1 MPSSRRAVQLS
12 ATKRPAEPRGSASRN
27 TVLVPS
33 MQGTLGS
40 IDIAIVVVYLAAIVG
55 MSYLFAR
62 RQQTGEDYFLAG
74 RRMGGLTLATS
85 ILANQASAVSL
96 VGAPAF
102 VALREGGGLR
112 WLQYEL
118 AVPLAML
125 VLIAVILPA
134 LRSVPGSSIYQYVE
148 RRFGRPTRQALAGSF
163 LVSRG
168 LSLGVI
174 LYASALVVSTS
185 IGWPIAWS
193 ILAIGVFSVAYT
205 SLGGLAADIWSDVV
219 QFVLLW
225 GGTLVAAV
233 YVAVHGGREVIDA
246 IPLARAEPFV
256 LDASGLRDGTTFAL
270 WPMLFGGL
278 FLYLSYY
285 GCDQS
290 QAQRLLAARSDA
302 DARRALVWNGLLR
315 FPLVLTYCVFGLLLA
330 GLLRVDPAFAELM
343 ATRPADSL
351 VPTFMMSY
359 LPSGLRGLLL
369 AAILAAAMSSID
381 SALNSLAAV
390 TLEDVVGIAPERQ
403 GVWLSRLTSLAWGGF
418 AVLSGLVFARSGS
431 GVLELI
437 NQVGS
442 AFYGPVLAVFTLGI
456 LAPRLKG
463 NAALV
468 GLVAGLVANLALARL
483 APGVSW
489 LWWNPAGF
497 AVACVAALVVGRVAP
512 RLELAQWPRL
522 EARVLIGAF
531 LVMLAILIGVSA
543 SAG

>member
-1 MPSSRRAVQLS
+1 MDATLS
-12 ATKRPAEPRGSASRN
+12 A
-27 TVLVPS
+27 L
-33 MQGTLGS
+33 
-40 IDIAIVVVYLAAIVG
+40 DIAVVVVYLAGVVG
-55 MSYLFAR
+55 MSYAFAR
-62 RQQTGEDYFLAG
+62 KQHTGEDYFLAG
-74 RRMGGLTLATS
+74 RSMRAVPLAIS

-102 VALREGGGLR
+102 VALRDGGGLR

-118 AVPLAML
+118 ALPLAML
-125 VLIAVILPA
+125 VLIVFILPA

-163 LVSRG
+163 LLSRG

-174 LYASALVVSTS
+174 LYASALVVSTA
-185 IGWPIAWS
+185 IGWPITWS

-205 SLGGLAADIWSDVV
+205 SLGGLVADIWSDVA

-225 GGTLVAAV
+225 GGTFVAGA
-233 YVAVHGGREVIDA
+233 YVFVHGGREVIDA

-256 LDASGLRDGTTFAL
+256 LDSSGLRDGTTFAL

-290 QAQRLLAARSDA
+290 QAQRLLAARTDD

-330 GLLRVDPAFAELM
+330 GLVRVDAGFASQM
-343 ATRPADSL
+343 ASRPADSL
-351 VPTFMMSY
+351 VPTFMMNY
-359 LPSGLRGLLL
+359 LPVGLRGLLL

-390 TLEDVVGIAPERQ
+390 TLEDVAGIAPERQ
-403 GVWLSRLTSLAWGGF
+403 SVWLSRGTSLAWGAF
-418 AVLSGLVFARSGS
+418 SIVSGLVFARSGS
-431 GVLELI
+431 GVLETI

-442 AFYGPVLAVFTLGI
+442 AFYGPVLAVFVVGVIAML
-456 LAPRLKG
+456 LKG
-463 NAALV
+463 SAVLT
-468 GLVAGLVANLALARL
+468 GLVAGLVGNLLLRSF

-497 AVACVAALVVGRVAP
+497 FVTCTVALVIGQIAP
-512 RLELAQWPRL
+512 RLAIAPWPRREGAML
-522 EARVLIGAF
+522 VGAF
-531 LVMLAILIGVSA
+531 VVMMALLVSVATGVV
-543 SAG
+543 

>member
-1 MPSSRRAVQLS
+1 MPDS
-12 ATKRPAEPRGSASRN
+12 
-27 TVLVPS
+27 
-33 MQGTLGS
+33 LGPH
-40 IDIAIVVVYLAAIVG
+40 DIAIVVLYLAAIVG
-55 MSYLFAR
+55 MSSALAR
-62 RQQTGEDYFLAG
+62 RQHTGEYYFLAG
-74 RRMGGLTLATS
+74 RRMRGPTLALS

-118 AVPLAML
+118 ALPLAML
-125 VLIAVILPA
+125 ILIVLLLPA
-134 LRSVPGSSIYQYVE
+134 LRSVPGSSIYAYAEQ
-148 RRFGRPTRQALAGSF
+148 RFGPGTRRALAASF
-163 LVSRG
+163 LLSRG

-174 LYASALVVSTS
+174 LYASAIVVSAAL
-185 IGWPIAWS
+185 GWPVAWS
-193 ILAIGVFSVAYT
+193 ILAVGIFSVAYT

-219 QFVLLW
+219 QFILLW
-225 GGTLVAAV
+225 GGTFVAAA
-233 YVAVHGGREVIDA
+233 YVLVHGGREVLDA
-246 IPLARAEPFV
+246 VPLARAEPLV
-256 LDASGLRDGTTFAL
+256 LGASGLRDGTTFAF

-290 QAQRLLAARSDA
+290 QAQRLLAARSD
-302 DARRALVWNGLLR
+302 DEARRALVWNGLLR

-330 GLLRVDPAFAELM
+330 GLLRVDAAFAAQM
-343 ATRPADSL
+343 ASRPVDSL

-359 LPSGLRGLLL
+359 LPTGLRGLLL

-390 TLEDVVGIAPERQ
+390 TLEDVAGIPPERQ
-403 GVWLSRLTSLAWGGF
+403 SVWLSRGTSLLWGLF
-418 AVLSGLVFARSGS
+418 AVASGLVFARSGS
-431 GVLELI
+431 GVLETI

-442 AFYGPVLAVFTLGI
+442 AFYGPVLAVFVLGV
-456 LAPRLKG
+456 LAPRLTG
-463 NAALV
+463 NAALG

-497 AVACVAALVVGRVAP
+497 FAACAVALAIGRIAP
-512 RLELAQWPRL
+512 QPTLARWPRRETAL
-522 EARVLIGAF
+522 LIGAF
-531 LVMLAILIGVSA
+531 AVMLAILVGTSA
-543 SAG
+543 RVG

>member
-1 MPSSRRAVQLS
+1 MTASLS
-12 ATKRPAEPRGSASRN
+12 I
-27 TVLVPS
+27 
-33 MQGTLGS
+33 
-40 IDIAIVVVYLAAIVG
+40 IDIAVVVAYLVGVVG
-55 MSYLFAR
+55 MSYAFAR
-62 RQQTGEDYFLAG
+62 RQHTGEDYFLAG
-74 RRMGGLTLATS
+74 RSMRGMPLAIS

-125 VLIAVILPA
+125 VLIVLFLPA
-134 LRSVPGSSIYQYVE
+134 LRSVPGSSIYAFVE
-148 RRFGRPTRQALAGSF
+148 QRFGRPTRQALAGSF

-174 LYASALVVSTS
+174 LYASALVVSTAL
-185 IGWPIAWS
+185 GWPILWS
-193 ILAIGVFSVAYT
+193 ILAIGIFSVAYT

-233 YVAVHGGREVIDA
+233 YLLLHGGRGVVDA
-246 IPLARAEPFV
+246 IPLDRAEPFV
-256 LDASGLRDGTTFAL
+256 WNATGMRDGTTFAL

-290 QAQRLLAARSDA
+290 QAQRLLAARSDS

-330 GLLRVDPAFAELM
+330 GLLRVDATFAAQM
-343 ATRPADSL
+343 ASRPPDSL
-351 VPTFMMSY
+351 VPTFMMAY
-359 LPSGLRGLLL
+359 LPTGLRGLLL

-390 TLEDVVGIAPERQ
+390 TLEDVVGIPPERQ
-403 GVWLSRLTSLAWGGF
+403 SVWLSRGVSLLWGLF
-418 AVLSGLVFARSGS
+418 AVVSGLVFARTGG

-456 LAPRLKG
+456 LAPALRG
-463 NAALV
+463 NAVLTGLVV
-468 GLVAGLVANLALARL
+468 GLLANLTLARF

-497 AVACVAALVVGRVAP
+497 VVTCVTALAIGRIAP
-512 RLELAQWPRL
+512 RLELVQWPQR

-531 LVMLAILIGVSA
+531 LVMLAVLIGASA

>member
-1 MPSSRRAVQLS
+1 MTATLS
-12 ATKRPAEPRGSASRN
+12 W
-27 TVLVPS
+27 
-33 MQGTLGS
+33 

-55 MSYLFAR
+55 MSYAFAR
-62 RQQTGEDYFLAG
+62 KQHTGEDYFLAG
-74 RRMGGLTLATS
+74 RSMRGWTLAVS

-102 VALREGGGLR
+102 VALRDGGGLR

-118 AVPLAML
+118 AVPLAMV
-125 VLIAVILPA
+125 VLIVVFLPA
-134 LRSVPGSSIYQYVE
+134 LRSVPGSSIYAYAEQ
-148 RRFGRPTRQALAGSF
+148 RFGRGTRQALAGSF
-163 LVSRG
+163 LLSRG
-168 LSLGVI
+168 LALGVI
-174 LYASALVVSTS
+174 LYASALVVSTA

-193 ILAIGVFSVAYT
+193 IVAIGVFSVAYT
-205 SLGGLAADIWSDVV
+205 SLGGLAADIWSDVA
-219 QFVLLW
+219 QFILLW
-225 GGTLVAAV
+225 GGTFVAAA
-233 YVAVHGGREVIDA
+233 YIFVHGGRDVLDA
-246 IPLARAEPFV
+246 IPLTRVEPFV
-256 LDASGLRDGTTFAL
+256 LNASGFKDGTTFAL
-270 WPMLFGGL
+270 WPMFFGGL

-290 QAQRLLAARSDA
+290 QAQRLLAARSDS
-302 DARRALVWNGLLR
+302 DARRALMWNGLLR

-330 GLLRVDPAFAELM
+330 GLLRVDNAFAAQM
-343 ATRPADSL
+343 ASRPADSL

-390 TLEDVVGIAPERQ
+390 TLEDVAGVAPERQ
-403 GVWLSRLTSLAWGGF
+403 SVWLSRGTSLVWGLF
-418 AVLSGLVFARSGS
+418 AIVSGLVFARSGS

-437 NQVGS
+437 NQIGS

-456 LAPRLKG
+456 LAPRLTG
-463 NAALV
+463 RAALA
-468 GLVAGLVANLALARL
+468 GLIAGLVANFALARY

-497 AVACVAALVVGRVAP
+497 LVACTVALVLGRIAP
-512 RLELAQWPRL
+512 RLELARWSQR
-522 EARVLIGAF
+522 ETRILIGAF
-531 LVMLAILIGVSA
+531 IVMLVILIGASA

>member
-1 MPSSRRAVQLS
+1 MDATLS
-12 ATKRPAEPRGSASRN
+12 A
-27 TVLVPS
+27 L
-33 MQGTLGS
+33 
-40 IDIAIVVVYLAAIVG
+40 DIAIVVVYLGGVIG
-55 MSYLFAR
+55 MSYAFAR
-62 RQQTGEDYFLAG
+62 KQHTGEDYFLAS
-74 RRMGGLTLATS
+74 RSMRAAPLAIS
-85 ILANQASAVSL
+85 IVANQASAVSL

-118 AVPLAML
+118 ALPLAML
-125 VLIAVILPA
+125 VLIVVFLPT
-134 LRSVPGSSIYQYVE
+134 LRSVPGSSIYAYAEQ
-148 RRFGRPTRQALAGSF
+148 RFGRPTRQALAGSF
-163 LVSRG
+163 LLSRG
-168 LSLGVI
+168 LALGVI
-174 LYASALVVSTS
+174 LYASALVVSTAV
-185 IGWPIAWS
+185 GWPITWA
-193 ILAIGVFSVAYT
+193 ILAIGAFSIAYT
-205 SLGGLAADIWSDVV
+205 SLGGLVADIWSDVA

-225 GGTLVAAV
+225 GGTFVAGA
-233 YVAVHGGREVIDA
+233 YVFVHGGREVIDA

-256 LDASGLRDGTTFAL
+256 LDSSGLRDGTTFAL

-290 QAQRLLAARSDA
+290 QAQRLLAARSDG

-330 GLLRVDPAFAELM
+330 GLLQVDAGFAAQM
-343 ATRPADSL
+343 ASKPVDSL
-351 VPTFMMSY
+351 VPTFMMTY
-359 LPSGLRGLLL
+359 LPTGLRGLLL

-390 TLEDVVGIAPERQ
+390 TLEDIVGIAPERQ
-403 GVWLSRLTSLAWGGF
+403 GVWLSRLTSLAWGVF

-456 LAPRLKG
+456 LAPRLEG
-463 NAALV
+463 TSALV
-468 GLVAGLVANLALARL
+468 GLVAGLIANLALARF

-497 AVACVAALVVGRVAP
+497 TVACAAALVVGRVAP
-512 RLELAQWPRL
+512 RLDLAQWPRP

-531 LVMLAILIGVSA
+531 IVMVAVLVGVSLG
-543 SAG
+543 AG

>member
-1 MPSSRRAVQLS
+1 MTETLS
-12 ATKRPAEPRGSASRN
+12 
-27 TVLVPS
+27 L
-33 MQGTLGS
+33 
-40 IDIAIVVVYLAAIVG
+40 IDVVVVVVYLVGVVG
-55 MSYLFAR
+55 MSYAFAR
-62 RQQTGEDYFLAG
+62 RQHTGEDYFLAG
-74 RRMGGLTLATS
+74 RNMRAVPLAIS

-118 AVPLAML
+118 ALPLAML
-125 VLIAVILPA
+125 ILIVFFLPA
-134 LRSVPGSSIYQYVE
+134 LRSVPGSSIYAYAEQ
-148 RRFGRPTRQALAGSF
+148 RFGRPTRQALAGSF
-163 LVSRG
+163 LLSRG

-174 LYASALVVSTS
+174 LYASALVVSTAL
-185 IGWPIAWS
+185 GWPIVWS
-193 ILAIGVFSVAYT
+193 ILAIGIFSVAYT
-205 SLGGLAADIWSDVV
+205 SLGGLAADIWSDVA

-233 YVAVHGGREVIDA
+233 YVFVHGGRAVVDA
-246 IPLARAEPFV
+246 IPLDRAEPFV
-256 LDASGLRDGTTFAL
+256 LGASGLRDGTTFAL

-290 QAQRLLAARSDA
+290 QAQRLLAARTDG
-302 DARRALVWNGLLR
+302 DARRALMWNGLLR

-330 GLLRVDPAFAELM
+330 GLLRVDASFAAQM
-343 ATRPADSL
+343 ASRPVDSL

-359 LPSGLRGLLL
+359 LPTGLRGLLL

-390 TLEDVVGIAPERQ
+390 TLEDVAGIAPERQ
-403 GVWLSRLTSLAWGGF
+403 SVWLSRGVSLLWGLF
-418 AVLSGLVFARSGS
+418 AVASGLAFARTGG

-442 AFYGPVLAVFTLGI
+442 AFYGPVLAVFTLGVLTPGLRRGAAV
-456 LAPRLKG
+456 LA
-463 NAALV
+463 
-468 GLVAGLVANLALARL
+468 GLVAGLVANLLLARF

-497 AVACVAALVVGRVAP
+497 LVTCAVALVLGRIAP
-512 RLELAQWPRL
+512 RFELVRWPQR

-531 LVMLAILIGVSA
+531 LVMLAVLIGA
-543 SAG
+543 SATAG

>member
-1 MPSSRRAVQLS
+1 MTSTLS
-12 ATKRPAEPRGSASRN
+12 P
-27 TVLVPS
+27 
-33 MQGTLGS
+33 
-40 IDIAIVVVYLAAIVG
+40 IDIAVVVVYLAAIVG
-55 MSYLFAR
+55 MSYVFAR

-102 VALREGGGLR
+102 VALRENGGLR

-125 VLIAVILPA
+125 VLILVLLPA
-134 LRSVPGSSIYQYVE
+134 LRSVPGSSIYAFAE
-148 RRFGRPTRQALAGSF
+148 ARFGRPTRQALAGSF
-163 LVSRG
+163 LLSRG

-174 LYASALVVSTS
+174 LYASALVVSTAL
-185 IGWPIAWS
+185 GWPIVWS
-193 ILAIGVFSVAYT
+193 ILAVGLFSVAYT
-205 SLGGLAADIWSDVV
+205 TLGGLVADIWSDVL
-219 QFVLLW
+219 QFILLW
-225 GGTLVAAV
+225 GGTFVAA
-233 YVAVHGGREVIDA
+233 AFLLLHGGRDVLDA
-246 IPLARAEPFV
+246 IPVARADPLV
-256 LDASGLRDGTTFAL
+256 LDATGFRDGTTFAF
-270 WPMLFGGL
+270 WPMLFGGF

-302 DARRALVWNGLLR
+302 EARKALVWNGLLR
-315 FPLVLTYCVFGLLLA
+315 FPLVLTYCGFGLLLA
-330 GLLRVDPAFAELM
+330 GFLRVDAGFAQAL
-343 ATRPADSL
+343 ASRPGDSL
-351 VPTFMMSY
+351 VPTFMMTY

-403 GVWLSRLTSLAWGGF
+403 NVWLSRGTSLAWGVF
-418 AVLSGLVFARSGS
+418 AIGSGLFFARSGG

-442 AFYGPVLAVFTLGI
+442 AFYGPVLAVFVLGVM
-456 LAPRLKG
+456 APYLSGRAVLT
-463 NAALV
+463 
-468 GLVAGLVANLALARL
+468 GLVAGLVGNFALARL

-497 AVACVAALVVGRVAP
+497 FVTCATALVVGRVAP
-512 RLELAQWPRL
+512 RLTLATWPKPDG
-522 EARVLIGAF
+522 AVLVGAF
-531 LVMLAILIGVSA
+531 VVMLMILVGVA
-543 SAG
+543 AGVG